1 MPERKVT
8 LKTFRNAPF
17 PYRGK
22 IPDSDRDFMDV
33 NQHGRLGHTSPRSGV
48 LWEDQTY
55 NDQRVLLA
63 LPKGFDVKS
72 RALIVVFFHGNRAT
86 LERDVI
92 GRQAI
97 VDQLEASGLN
107 AGLVAPQMA
116 VDAQDSSAGRFW
128 LPNAFHGF
136 MVEATTQLAAL
147 HGAPGAKRAF
157 QVAPIIIVG
166 YSGGYDPA
174 AYAVS
179 VGGEPRVRGVMLFDA
194 VYDDSEKFSGW
205 IVKAH
210 KTSFFF
216 SAYSAG
222 SEPGDQAI
230 ARVLVSKH
238 IAFTQQIPDKLGPGV
253 VAFYG
258 TGDDVNH
265 DDYMTDAWQ
274 HWPLQSM
281 LSRITGY
288 VHRV

>member
-1 MPERKVT
+1 
-8 LKTFRNAPF
+8 
-17 PYRGK
+17 
-22 IPDSDRDFMDV
+22 
-33 NQHGRLGHTSPRSGV
+33 
-48 LWEDQTY
+48 
-55 NDQRVLLA
+55 
-63 LPKGFDVKS
+63 
-72 RALIVVFFHGNRAT
+72 
-86 LERDVI
+86 
-92 GRQAI
+92 
-97 VDQLEASGLN
+97 
-107 AGLVAPQMA
+107 
-116 VDAQDSSAGRFW
+116 
-128 LPNAFHGF
+128 

-147 HGAPGAKRAF
+147 HGAPGARRAF